1 MAVNPNYLTVGPIL
15 RYDRTKS
22 KKPNYQTMARPRV
35 KELTQRE
42 LEIMHEFWL
51 HGEQSAVNVRNR
63 LAAAGGPDLAYTTV
77 ATLVRILVDKG
88 YLRQTNGQRPFI
100 YRPVRS
106 FRDVSKRILGDVVNR
121 VFHGSRK
128 ELLLQLMEDE
138 ELSDA
143 EREILER
150 LVQES

>member
-1 MAVNPNYLTVGPIL
+1 
-15 RYDRTKS
+15 
-22 KKPNYQTMARPRV
+22 MARPRV

-42 LEIMHEFWL
+42 LEIMHVFWR
-51 HGEQSAVNVRNR
+51 HGDQSAVSVREF
-63 LAAAGGPDLAYTTV
+63 LAASGGPDLAYTTV

-88 YLRQTNGQRPFI
+88 YLRQTNHQRPFI
-100 YRPVRS
+100 FRPVRS

-128 ELLLQLMEDE
+128 ELLLHLMEDE

-150 LVQES
+150 LVRER

>member
-1 MAVNPNYLTVGPIL
+1 
-15 RYDRTKS
+15 
-22 KKPNYQTMARPRV
+22 MARPRV
-35 KELTQRE
+35 TELTQRE
-42 LEIMHEFWL
+42 LEIMHVFWR
-51 HGEQSAVNVRNR
+51 HGEQSAAGVREQ

-88 YLRQTNGQRPFI
+88 YLRQTNNQRPFV
-100 YRPVRS
+100 YRPLRT

-138 ELSDA
+138 DLTDA

>member
-1 MAVNPNYLTVGPIL
+1 
-15 RYDRTKS
+15 
-22 KKPNYQTMARPRV
+22 MARPRV

-42 LEIMHEFWL
+42 LEIMHVFWR
-51 HGEQSAVNVRNR
+51 HGEQSAAGVRER
-63 LAAAGGPDLAYTTV
+63 LAATGGPDLAYTTV

-88 YLRQTNGQRPFI
+88 YLRQTNDQRPFV
-100 YRPVRS
+100 YRPLRT
-106 FRDVSKRILGDVVNR
+106 FRDVSKRILTDVVTR

-138 ELSDA
+138 ELTDA

>member
-1 MAVNPNYLTVGPIL
+1 
-15 RYDRTKS
+15 
-22 KKPNYQTMARPRV
+22 MARPRV

-42 LEIMHEFWL
+42 LEIMHVFWR
-51 HGEQSAVNVRNR
+51 HGEQSAAAVRER
-63 LAAAGGPDLAYTTV
+63 LAADGGPELAYTTV
-77 ATLVRILVDKG
+77 ATLVRSVVDKG
-88 YLRQTNGQRPFI
+88 YRRQTNEQRPFV
-100 YRPVRS
+100 YRPLRT

-138 ELSDA
+138 ELTDA